1 MAAAAQRKKSS
12 IWFYFKVCR
21 DTKYARC
28 KCCGKE
34 ISHGGDSTKTHNTTN
49 LVSHLKQKHHDL
61 YLQYKQKKR
70 DEEEKL
76 LAANASTS
84 SGSTSKQLCL
94 SESLERTQTWDTN
107 DNRAKAIHRKIG
119 EMIAL
124 DFQPLCVIEDRGFT
138 SLVNSLEPRYIL
150 SSQ

>member
-1 MAAAAQRKKSS
+1 MPDVNVVAKT
-12 IWFYFKVCR
+12 FHMGE
-21 DTKYARC
+21 T
-28 KCCGKE
+28 
-34 ISHGGDSTKTHNTTN
+34 TKTHNTKN
-49 LVSHLKQKHHDL
+49 LVRHLKQKHHDL
-61 YLQYKQKKR
+61 YLQYEQKKR
-70 DEEEKL
+70 DEEQRL

-84 SGSTSKQLCL
+84 SGITSKQLCL

-107 DNRAKAIHRKIG
+107 NPRAQAIHQKIG

-150 SSQ
+150 SS